1 MDETKRTA
9 EFSVS
14 SEYPVERWF
23 GYEILDHNAG
33 SIRLERFKDGA
44 AHRDTHYG
52 DQIGIIEAVWLDQ
65 MERKLRIRVRYSKS
79 ARGSEIFQDVLDG
92 IRKNVSIRYEIHEL
106 VLEKEVDGVS
116 TYRITDWEPIHS
128 SEEADGA
135 DPTVGHERTADDD
148 EPAETI
154 LPLQLDSSK
163 PIQDQIDEFNSKN
176 ERKLK
181 IIVTQKTRSTNPMTE
196 EEKRAMEEAHKLAIA
211 EATKSAEQKASER
224 IADIYAIADDF
235 QKNVP
240 GVNLREE
247 AKKAVAENKSSNEF
261 RVFVMSELKKPTAL
275 RTPATDIGLSEKEK
289 NKFSIRKAILAM
301 VDGRVDTLGVEY
313 EASKVIADKL
323 GRSQL
328 KNNLF
333 LPYEIQN
340 RQIVLPKQR
349 DLIVGTD
356 ASGGFTVKK
365 EYPAQSFIEILQDS
379 NALVQAGVT
388 VIENLQGKVPMTREL
403 SSNIFY
409 MAAESAG
416 PTQSDITFGQAEY
429 GPETGG
435 ALTKM
440 SHKFL
445 LQNSIGGEAYAT
457 RKLAMAIALGISA
470 EGLRGS
476 GTTPHPRGLKNW
488 SGLGGVTGAG
498 FTRAK
503 AIDMIAQIK
512 TANALTLGE
521 IKWLA
526 NAVTAATLMGIDVTT
541 GGNGRWLLDDITG
554 RMLNY
559 ALIDSNQPADGELYI
574 GIWTAMMLLMWGIVE
589 LQANPFGSGWRAGD
603 VEVRGLVDFN
613 TYVEYPGAFA
623 LATGVT
629 A

>member
-1 MDETKRTA
+1 MDEAKRTA

-23 GYEILDHNAG
+23 GFEILDHNAN

-65 MERKLRIRVRYSKS
+65 MERKLRVRVRYSKS

-135 DPTVGHERTADDD
+135 DPTVGHERSEDN
-148 EPAETI
+148 EPDTVI
-154 LPLQLDSSK
+154 PLQLDSDKS
-163 PIQDQIDEFNSKN
+163 IEDQINDFNSKN

-181 IIVTQKTRSTNPMTE
+181 IIVTQKTRSTTTMTPE
-196 EEKRAMEEAHKLAIA
+196 EKEALELAQRQKIENAEKSAEKRAA
-211 EATKSAEQKASER
+211 ER

-247 AKKAVAENKSSNEF
+247 AKKAIAENKSSNEF
-261 RVFVMSELKKPTAL
+261 RIFVMSELKKPNAL
-275 RTPATDIGLSEKEK
+275 RTPVTDIGLSDKEK

-340 RQIVLPKQR
+340 RQIVTPKQR
-349 DLIVGTD
+349 DLVVGTD

-379 NALVQAGVT
+379 NALVQAGVS

-457 RKLAMAIALGISA
+457 RKLAMAIALGISN
-470 EGLRGS
+470 EGLSGS
-476 GTTPHPRGLKNW
+476 GTTPHPRGLKNI
-488 SGLGGVTGAG
+488 SIL
-498 FTRAK
+498 
-503 AIDMIAQIK
+503 
-512 TANALTLGE
+512 
-521 IKWLA
+521 
-526 NAVTAATLMGIDVTT
+526 
-541 GGNGRWLLDDITG
+541 
-554 RMLNY
+554 
-559 ALIDSNQPADGELYI
+559 
-574 GIWTAMMLLMWGIVE
+574 
-589 LQANPFGSGWRAGD
+589 
-603 VEVRGLVDFN
+603 
-613 TYVEYPGAFA
+613 
-623 LATGVT
+623 
-629 A
+629 